1 MLDETILLNPCSAYL
16 FAIGAHGLRH
26 LFCPHLKPHKGYRKA
41 ISLMRLKAGTKQV
54 AQPVSAYR
62 EEIGAARLRKD
73 SGGHYKACSPEEGL
87 ATC

>member
-1 MLDETILLNPCSAYL
+1 MSDNKNKFE
-16 FAIGAHGLRH
+16 G
-26 LFCPHLKPHKGYRKA
+26 
-41 ISLMRLKAGTKQV
+41 
-54 AQPVSAYR
+54 AYR